1 MRGGAGASGR
11 TPDESRRDL
20 AWLAF
25 GEIPGLGCVGFRRI
39 AEAFADP
46 TDAFFG
52 GRGGLREI
60 AGLSRQAVEGLLA
73 FWAWDRLAEEMRRVR
88 EAGVR
93 LVRYTDTAYP
103 ERLRAIHDPP
113 PVLYVKGSPEVAG
126 YASVGVVGTRAP
138 SEYGREMTRLLCRG
152 LASAGVVVVS
162 GMARGIDRHAHEAA
176 LDGGGWTVA
185 VLGSG
190 VDVPYPPEHRDLSRR
205 IEGSGVVLSEHPLG
219 TRPLPHHFPSRNR
232 LISGL
237 SLGVVVVEATE
248 RSGSLITA
256 RWALEQDRE
265 VFAVPGPARASR
277 SRGPH
282 RLIRQGAKLVEDVSD
297 VIEEIAPQLAAQAA
311 PARDAAPA
319 VAVESGGV
327 AAGTPLGGP
336 ARTILRNLEAGPL
349 LMDDVMDR
357 TGLPAQQVC
366 EVLLELELGGL
377 LKQLPGNRYAL
388 NTAVIGDTG
397 GAR

>member
-1 MRGGAGASGR
+1 MRGAAGASGR

-25 GEIPGLGCVGFRRI
+25 GEVPGFGHVGFRRI

-52 GRGGLREI
+52 GRGRLREI
-60 AGLSRQAVEGLLA
+60 AGLSRPAVEGLLA
-73 FWAWDRLAEEMRRVR
+73 FSAWDRLAEEMRRVR

-93 LVRYTDTAYP
+93 LVRYTDPAYP

-113 PVLYVKGSPEVAG
+113 PVLYVRGSPEAAG
-126 YASVGVVGTRAP
+126 YAAVGVVGTRAP

-152 LASAGVVVVS
+152 LAAAGIVVVS

-205 IEGSGVVLSEHPLG
+205 IEGSGAVLSEHPLG
-219 TRPLPHHFPSRNR
+219 TRPLSHHFPSRNR

-237 SLGVVVVEATE
+237 ALGVVVVEATE

-256 RWALEQDRE
+256 RWALEQGRE

-297 VIEEIAPQLAAQAA
+297 VIEEIAAQLTSRAE
-311 PARDAAPA
+311 PARDAVPA
-319 VAVESGGV
+319 VEVDSGGV
-327 AAGTPLGGP
+327 ASRPPLGGA
-336 ARTILRNLEAGPL
+336 ARAILRTLEAAPL
-349 LMDDVMDR
+349 QMDDVMGR

-388 NTAVIGDTG
+388 NTAVIGNP
-397 GAR
+397 GAGR

>member
-1 MRGGAGASGR
+1 MRGGSGASSR
-11 TPDESRRDL
+11 PPDESRRDL

-52 GRGGLREI
+52 GRGRLREI
-60 AGLSRQAVEGLLA
+60 AGLSRPAVEGLLA
-73 FWAWDRLAEEMRRVR
+73 FSAWDRLAAEMRRVR

-93 LVRYTDTAYP
+93 LVPYTDPAYP

-113 PVLYVKGSPEVAG
+113 PVLYVQGSPEAAG

-152 LASAGVVVVS
+152 LAAAGVVVVS

-190 VDVPYPPEHRDLSRR
+190 VDVPYPPEHRELSRR
-205 IEGSGVVLSEHPLG
+205 IEGSGAVLSEHPLG
-219 TRPLPHHFPSRNR
+219 TRPLSHHFPSRNR

-297 VIEEIAPQLAAQAA
+297 VIEEIAPQLAALPA
-311 PARDAAPA
+311 PDSPPA
-319 VAVESGGV
+319 
-327 AAGTPLGGP
+327 AAGGAYEPAPDSVPIGG
-336 ARTILRNLEAGPL
+336 AGGAILRHFEAGPL
-349 LMDDVMDR
+349 QMDDLIHR
-357 TGLPAQQVC
+357 TGFSAQQIC
-366 EVLLELELGGL
+366 EVLLELELQGL
-377 LKQLPGNRYAL
+377 LRQLPGNRYAR
-388 NTAVIGDTG
+388 NAAVSGRSE
-397 GAR
+397 AME